1 MSESI
6 AFDPSGDDVR
16 FYFKLGGDPEPMR
29 SSNEVEQAK
38 EGKRYE
44 AKGAG
49 GRKPKTTPTKRATAA
64 KPEVESQATDRRQ
77 AWDLETEGGGDGGR
91 AGECGTGGSVQREC
105 REVETEHETG
115 LDGRIEAFLRKQS
128 EGMAF
133 TKT

>member
-6 AFDPSGDDVR
+6 AFDPSGDNVR
-16 FYFKLGGDPEPMR
+16 FYFKLGGAEPVR
-29 SSNEVEQAK
+29 SSKEEEQAK

-44 AKGAG
+44 AKGG
-49 GRKPKTTPTKRATAA
+49 GGGKAKATPTKRATAA

-77 AWDLETEGGGDGGR
+77 AWDLETEGGGDGGW
-91 AGECGTGGSVQREC
+91 AGGCGAGGSVQREC

-115 LDGRIEAFLRKQS
+115 LDGRIEDFLRKQS

-133 TKT
+133 TKS